1 MSFVLI
7 LMCFLCN
14 LKFIL
19 KYFGFYINAIQYFF
33 QYSVSIDSILMFIS
47 FALWFTNIAHN

>member
-1 MSFVLI
+1 MSLVLI
-7 LMCFLCN
+7 LMCFLRN
-14 LKFIL
+14 LKIIL